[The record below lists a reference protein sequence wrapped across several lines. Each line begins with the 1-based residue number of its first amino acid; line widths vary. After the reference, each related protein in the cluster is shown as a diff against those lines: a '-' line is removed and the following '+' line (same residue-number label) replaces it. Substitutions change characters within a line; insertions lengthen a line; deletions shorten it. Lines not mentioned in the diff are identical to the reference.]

1 MTRKCQVKKL
11 SKGKL
16 KQTVSLV
23 PLEDAVDHVAGSQRS
38 LYVWLFR
45 NTSVDKSLISSV
57 NLVMFHN
64 KTPNNNIMPSYISV
78 PRFKYLSKYW
88 GLAFYI
94 ITGYCFVSY
103 LPICLF
109 VCFFC
114 RFRVLQLNRVFL
126 GLLCSFVTN
135 LTGFVCFLSWGF
147 VTVIITIFTVIL
159 TIFLASDN
167 FLILFYQFLVFTALE
182 KLLWVTE
189 RQLLSK
195 WLVID
200 LAQTV
205 YHLVM
210 NCYVSLWFFALKW
223 NPWSRKAPRWPLQ
236 VSSLRLNNS
245 FRKAQVVPRN

>member
-23 PLEDAVDHVAGSQRS
+23 PLEDAVDHVGSQRS

-88 GLAFYI
+88 GLAFYV

-109 VCFFC
+109 VFC

-126 GLLCSFVTN
+126 GLLCSLVTN
-135 LTGFVCFLSWGF
+135 LLGFVCFLSWGF
-147 VTVIITIFTVIL
+147 LTVIIFVLFAPLVSCYFT
-159 TIFLASDN
+159 N
-167 FLILFYQFLVFTALE
+167 FTLY
-182 KLLWVTE
+182 
-189 RQLLSK
+189 
-195 WLVID
+195 
-200 LAQTV
+200 
-205 YHLVM
+205 Y
-210 NCYVSLWFFALKW
+210 N
-223 NPWSRKAPRWPLQ
+223 
-236 VSSLRLNNS
+236 
-245 FRKAQVVPRN
+245 